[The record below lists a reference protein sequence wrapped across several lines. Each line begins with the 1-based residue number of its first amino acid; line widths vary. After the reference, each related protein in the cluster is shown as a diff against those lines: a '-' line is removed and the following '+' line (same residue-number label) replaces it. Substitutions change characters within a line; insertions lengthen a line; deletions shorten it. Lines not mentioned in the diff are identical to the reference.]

1 MLYFMKM
8 IKEVRKMLKVTIE
21 GNVPKICDV
30 PKDRL
35 IKSIAE
41 EVRRRLELTPK
52 DKVIIK
58 MNFV

>member
-1 MLYFMKM
+1 MKM